1 MRLVVDT
8 DVMVAAVRSDSGA
21 SRHLLVAGLVR
32 RFTWLVSVPL
42 LIEYEA
48 VMTREPICK
57 TCNHDPTNRVIDD
70 LRAIESGELA
80 AGHERVLIDEMANLS
95 AAFSSALER
104 LRPGVTAPV
113 PVAAPRRKI
122 PIQAV

>member
-1 MRLVVDT
+1 M
-8 DVMVAAVRSDSGA
+8 
-21 SRHLLVAGLVR
+21 
-32 RFTWLVSVPL
+32 
-42 LIEYEA
+42 
-48 VMTREPICK
+48 
-57 TCNHDPTNRVIDD
+57 IDD
-70 LRAIESGELA
+70 LRAIESGEIPT
-80 AGHERVLIDEMANLS
+80 GHERALIDEMANLS